1 MKIESYSFP
10 ESSFLSVEKDFNKLF
25 NLIDKND
32 RLKKLLYY
40 DTNDC
45 LDNHNLPNVSLNDL
59 VKNNKLRIVPR
70 YKINGELY
78 SGLIVKPNGFSP
90 NGTNPEFRNNVI
102 EFDYICHFDHWV
114 LKDFQ
119 LRVIRVAA
127 EIDTLLSEE
136 RLTGIGK
143 VEFMGAEPIEIN
155 DDYGGICIL
164 YQVIHGDEDKVK
176 SLDPKTNEDLI
187 ENFNKMF
194 NNK

>member
-10 ESSFLSVEKDFNKLF
+10 KSSFLSVEKDFNKLF

-45 LDNHNLPNVSLNDL
+45 LDNPKLANVSLAEL
-59 VKNNKLRIVPR
+59 VKSNKLRLVPR

-78 SGLIVKPNGFSP
+78 SGLIVKPSDFSP

-119 LRVIRVAA
+119 FRPIRVAA

-136 RLTGIGK
+136 RLTGIGPL
-143 VEFMGAEPIEIN
+143 EFMGAQPIEI
-155 DDYGGICIL
+155 DDNYGGICIL

-176 SLDPKTNEDLI
+176 SLDPMTNAQLI
-187 ENFNKMF
+187 ENFEKMF